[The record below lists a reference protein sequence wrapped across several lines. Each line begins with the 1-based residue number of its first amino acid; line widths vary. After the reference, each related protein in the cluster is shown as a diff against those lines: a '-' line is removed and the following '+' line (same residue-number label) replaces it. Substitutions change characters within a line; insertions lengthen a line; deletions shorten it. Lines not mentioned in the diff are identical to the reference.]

1 MGFGFWV
8 KEVEKNEEE
17 EEGRGGEFKDMVAE
31 DSIVARYVFVLMS
44 ERDTEKFGVSRGNAP
59 RNESRAVGI

>member
-1 MGFGFWV
+1 MAFGFWV

-17 EEGRGGEFKDMVAE
+17 EEGRGGDFKEMVAE

-44 ERDTEKFGVSRGNAP
+44 EREKFGVSR
-59 RNESRAVGI
+59 RNGPEK

>member
-17 EEGRGGEFKDMVAE
+17 EEGRGGDFKDMVAE
-31 DSIVARYVFVLMS
+31 DSIVARYVFVLTP
-44 ERDTEKFGVSRGNAP
+44 EREKFGVSR
-59 RNESRAVGI
+59 RNGPEK